1 MFDRIFSSKVTSSAP
16 AKLILIVE
24 DDEEIGYLLVQVIHQ
39 ETAHKAIHHINA
51 RNALNAITRLTP
63 HLFILDYSLP
73 DINGLEL
80 HDWLQSFDH
89 LKYSKTILMS
99 ARNPP
104 LQEINKRG
112 ILFLQK
118 PFAVTA
124 LLETIKD
131 VLDSSETRHD

>member
-1 MFDRIFSSKVTSSAP
+1 MFDHLFASKATGQAP
-16 AKLILIVE
+16 AKLIFIVE

-51 RNALNAITRLTP
+51 RNALNAITRLAP

-104 LQEINKRG
+104 LEEISKRG
-112 ILFLQK
+112 ILFIRK
-118 PFAVTA
+118 PFAVTK
-124 LLETIKD
+124 LLETIQN
-131 VLDSSETRHD
+131 VLDRSDYTA

>member
-1 MFDRIFSSKVTSSAP
+1 MFDYRFAPKAKSQAP

-24 DDEEIGYLLVQVIHQ
+24 DNEEIGYLLIQVIHQ
-39 ETAHKAIHHINA
+39 ETAHRAIHHINA

-80 HDWLQSFDH
+80 HDWLQTFDH
-89 LKYSKTILMS
+89 LKFSKTILMS

-104 LQEINKRG
+104 LQEISKRG
-112 ILFLQK
+112 ILFLRK

-124 LLETIKD
+124 LLDAIEKA
-131 VLDSSETRHD
+131 LESPQTRI